1 MSIKTPNTTT
11 TSSTTKLLNKKL
23 NVNLSPTPKYV
34 ENKIYIT
41 TKQVQNNPLGISN
54 QNSSMKKVIE
64 SKLDIIKQ

>member
-1 MSIKTPNTTT
+1 MKTPNTTT

-23 NVNLSPTPKYV
+23 NVNLTTTPKYV

-54 QNSSMKKVIE
+54 QNSSMKKVI
-64 SKLDIIKQ
+64 